1 MDAMKD
7 LRAFIFIIMILAFV
21 WLFTGGPLRP
31 SSKSGWFLNKPQ
43 QKAAQEAKKQTEE
56 ILETKSSVS
65 SKEAAQNFSSKQSSS
80 ASSPLPYLRGDDG
93 RPQPSSS
100 SGSGVSYGDEKINNS
115 ASVVLAAS
123 KQSSSTKSKVQSLPD
138 GRAGSSSQSSVKPDF
153 ATLKTRR
160 AKETKPDE
168 EYLEIKADKKNK
180 SPMKITGWKLKGKTG
195 LDVVIGKGASYI
207 YASAASQPQ
216 EDIYLKPGEK
226 AVIVTGKSPLGTSFK
241 LNKCAGY
248 FEQFREFTPELDT
261 ECPLLRDEEP
271 PSSLINNDQCLD
283 YIDRV
288 SSCQTV
294 VSIPYKY
301 SSKLSSSCQDYVLQN
316 ANYKTCLEEHKDDSD
331 FYLPEWRVYL
341 ERSEELWEKKRETI
355 TLYDDKNNI
364 IDSKS
369 Y

>member
-1 MDAMKD
+1 MEAMKD
-7 LRAFIFIIMILAFV
+7 LRSFILIMVILAFV

-43 QKAAQEAKKQTEE
+43 QKAAQEAKEQTEE
-56 ILETKSSVS
+56 IFGTKSSTEKTV
-65 SKEAAQNFSSKQSSS
+65 QTVYLQQSSS
-80 ASSPLPYLRGDDG
+80 ASSPLPYFRGDDG
-93 RPQPSSS
+93 RPSPSSS
-100 SGSGVSYGDEKINNS
+100 SRSGASYNSALNNS
-115 ASVVLAAS
+115 ASVVLAA
-123 KQSSSTKSKVQSLPD
+123 KSKIQS
-138 GRAGSSSQSSVKPDF
+138 SSSQSSIRPDF

-160 AKETKPDE
+160 TKETNPDE

-180 SPMKITGWKLKGKTG
+180 NPMKITGWKLKGKTG
-195 LDVVIGKGASYI
+195 LDIAVGKGASYI
-207 YASAASQPQ
+207 YASVASQPQ
-216 EDIYLKPGEK
+216 GDIYLKPGEK
-226 AVIVTGKSPLGTSFK
+226 AVVITGKSPLGTSFK

-248 FEQFREFTPELDT
+248 FEQFHTFAPDLDAD
-261 ECPLLRDEEP
+261 CPLLRDEEL
-271 PSSLINNDQCLD
+271 PSNISNNDQCLD

-301 SSKLSSSCQDYVLQN
+301 SFKLSSSCQDYVTQN
-316 ANYKTCLEEHKDDSD
+316 ANYKTCLENHKDDAD

-341 ERSEELWEKKRETI
+341 ERSEELWKKKRETI

>member
-7 LRAFIFIIMILAFV
+7 LRAFVFIIIILAFV

-43 QKAAQEAKKQTEE
+43 QKAAQETKKQREE
-56 ILETKSSVS
+56 ILGTKSSDP
-65 SKEAAQNFSSKQSSS
+65 SKEAAQNFSSRKSSS
-80 ASSPLPYLRGDDG
+80 A
-93 RPQPSSS
+93 
-100 SGSGVSYGDEKINNS
+100 
-115 ASVVLAAS
+115 
-123 KQSSSTKSKVQSLPD
+123 KSKVQS
-138 GRAGSSSQSSVKPDF
+138 SSSQSSVRPDF
-153 ATLKTRR
+153 ATLKARR
-160 AKETKPDE
+160 TKETNPDE

-226 AVIVTGKSPLGTSFK
+226 AVIVTGKSSLGTSFK
-241 LNKCAGY
+241 MNKCVGY
-248 FEQFREFTPELDT
+248 FEQFHEFTPELNT
-261 ECPLLRDEEP
+261 ECPLLRDDEP
-271 PSSLINNDQCLD
+271 PANLINNDQCLD

-294 VSIPYKY
+294 ISVPYKY
-301 SSKLSSSCQDYVLQN
+301 SFKLSSSCQDYVTQN
-316 ANYKTCLEEHKDDSD
+316 ANYKTCLEKHKDDSD
-331 FYLPEWRVYL
+331 FYLPEWRIYL
-341 ERSEELWEKKRETI
+341 DRSEELWKKKRETI
-355 TLYDDKNNI
+355 TLYDGKNNI

>member
-7 LRAFIFIIMILAFV
+7 LRAFILIIVVLAFV

-43 QKAAQEAKKQTEE
+43 QKATQETKKQTEE
-56 ILETKSSVS
+56 ILGTKSSAS
-65 SKEAAQNFSSKQSSS
+65 SKKAAPNSSSKQASSI
-80 ASSPLPYLRGDDG
+80 SSPLPYFRGDDG

-100 SGSGVSYGDEKINNS
+100 SRSGVSYGDEKIGAS
-115 ASVVLAAS
+115 ASVLLAVS
-123 KQSSSTKSKVQSLPD
+123 GKSSSAKSKVQS
-138 GRAGSSSQSSVKPDF
+138 SSSQSSVRPDF
-153 ATLKTRR
+153 ATLKARR
-160 AKETKPDE
+160 TKETNPDE

-226 AVIVTGKSPLGTSFK
+226 AVIVTGKSSLGTSFK
-241 LNKCAGY
+241 MNKCVGY
-248 FEQFREFTPELDT
+248 FEQFHEFTPELDT
-261 ECPLLRDEEP
+261 ECPLLRDDEP
-271 PSSLINNDQCLD
+271 PANLINNDQCLD

-294 VSIPYKY
+294 ISIPYKY
-301 SSKLSSSCQDYVLQN
+301 SFKLSSSCQDYVTQN
-316 ANYKTCLEEHKDDSD
+316 ANYKTCLEKHKDDSD
-331 FYLPEWRVYL
+331 FYLPEWRIYL
-341 ERSEELWEKKRETI
+341 ERSEELWKKKRETI

>member
-7 LRAFIFIIMILAFV
+7 LRSFILIMVILAFV

-43 QKAAQEAKKQTEE
+43 QKATQEVKKQTEE
-56 ILETKSSVS
+56 ITDKSYSAGKNSQS
-65 SKEAAQNFSSKQSSS
+65 SLPKQSSS
-80 ASSPLPYLRGDDG
+80 ASSPLPYFRGDDG
-93 RPQPSSS
+93 RPPISSS
-100 SGSGVSYGDEKINNS
+100 SRSGASYNNMINNS
-115 ASVVLAAS
+115 ASIVYAA
-123 KQSSSTKSKVQSLPD
+123 KSKIKS
-138 GRAGSSSQSSVKPDF
+138 SSSQSSIRPDF
-153 ATLKTRR
+153 VTLKTRR
-160 AKETKPDE
+160 AKETNPDE
-168 EYLEIKADKKNK
+168 EYIEIKADKKNK
-180 SPMKITGWKLKGKTG
+180 SPMKITGWKLKGKNSI
-195 LDVVIGKGASYI
+195 DVLIGKGASYI
-207 YASAASQPQ
+207 YASIASQPQ

-226 AVIVTGKSPLGTSFK
+226 AVIATGASPLGTSFK

-248 FEQFREFTPELDT
+248 FEQFNEFTPELDT

-271 PSSLINNDQCLD
+271 PSGISNNDQCLD

-288 SSCQTV
+288 SSCSTV

-316 ANYKTCLEEHKDDSD
+316 ANYKTCLEKHKNDSD
-331 FYLPEWRVYL
+331 FYLPEWRIYIG
-341 ERSEELWEKKRETI
+341 RSEELWKKKRETI

>member
-1 MDAMKD
+1 MEAMKD
-7 LRAFIFIIMILAFV
+7 LRAFILIMVILAFV

-43 QKAAQEAKKQTEE
+43 QKATQKTKEQTEE
-56 ILETKSSVS
+56 ILGTKSSS
-65 SKEAAQNFSSKQSSS
+65 SKSKFQS
-80 ASSPLPYLRGDDG
+80 
-93 RPQPSSS
+93 
-100 SGSGVSYGDEKINNS
+100 
-115 ASVVLAAS
+115 
-123 KQSSSTKSKVQSLPD
+123 
-138 GRAGSSSQSSVKPDF
+138 SSSQSSIRPDF
-153 ATLKTRR
+153 VAINIGR
-160 AKETKPDE
+160 AREINPDE
-168 EYLEIKADKKNK
+168 EYLEIKTDKKNK
-180 SPMKITGWKLKGKTG
+180 SPMKITGWKLKGKIG
-195 LDVVIGKGASYI
+195 LEIMIGKGASYI
-207 YASAASQPQ
+207 YSNVASQPQ

-248 FEQFREFTPELDT
+248 FGQFHTFTPDLNT
-261 ECPLLRDEEP
+261 QCPLLRDEELP
-271 PSSLINNDQCLD
+271 AGLNDSCLD

-301 SSKLSSSCQDYVLQN
+301 SSLSSSCQNFVTQN
-316 ANYKTCLEEHKDDSD
+316 ANYKTCLENHKSDTD

-341 ERSEELWEKKRETI
+341 DRSEDLWKKKRETI
-355 TLYDDKNNI
+355 TLSDDKNNI

>member
-7 LRAFIFIIMILAFV
+7 LRAFILIMVILAFV

-31 SSKSGWFLNKPQ
+31 SSESGWFLNKPQ
-43 QKAAQEAKKQTEE
+43 QKESQKVKKQTEE
-56 ILETKSSVS
+56 IFGTTDSDKETGQ
-65 SKEAAQNFSSKQSSS
+65 AFSSKQSSS
-80 ASSPLPYLRGDDG
+80 ASSPLPYFRGDDG
-93 RPQPSSS
+93 SPRPSSS
-100 SGSGVSYGDEKINNS
+100 SRSGTTSNDAINNS
-115 ASVVLAAS
+115 ASVVFAA
-123 KQSSSTKSKVQSLPD
+123 KSKIQS
-138 GRAGSSSQSSVKPDF
+138 SSSQSSVRPDF

-160 AKETKPDE
+160 AKETSPDE
-168 EYLEIKADKKNK
+168 EYVEIKADKKNK

-195 LDVVIGKGASYI
+195 LDIAIGKGASYI
-207 YASAASQPQ
+207 YSNIANQPQ
-216 EDIYLKPGEK
+216 ENIYLKPGEK
-226 AVIVTGKSPLGTSFK
+226 AIIITGKSPLGTSFK

-248 FEQFREFTPELDT
+248 FEQFHEFAPELNT
-261 ECPLLRDEEP
+261 ECPLLRDEEL
-271 PSSLINNDQCLD
+271 PSNLNDSCLD

-301 SSKLSSSCQDYVLQN
+301 SFKLSSSCQDFVTQN
-316 ANYKTCLEEHKDDSD
+316 ANYKTCLENHKDDAD
-331 FYLPEWRVYL
+331 FYLPEWRIYL
-341 ERSEELWEKKRETI
+341 ERSEELWKKKRETI

>member
-7 LRAFIFIIMILAFV
+7 LRAFILIMLVLAFV
-21 WLFTGGPLRP
+21 WLFAGGPLRP
-31 SSKSGWFLNKPQ
+31 SSKRGWFLNNPQ
-43 QKAAQEAKKQTEE
+43 QKASQEIKERTED
-56 ILETKSSVS
+56 ILGTKSSTEKTVQTVS
-65 SKEAAQNFSSKQSSS
+65 PQQSSS
-80 ASSPLPYLRGDDG
+80 ASSPLPYFRGDDG
-93 RPQPSSS
+93 SPRPSSS
-100 SGSGVSYGDEKINNS
+100 SSSRSGASYNDALNNS
-115 ASVVLAAS
+115 ASVVWAA
-123 KQSSSTKSKVQSLPD
+123 KSKIQS
-138 GRAGSSSQSSVKPDF
+138 SSSQSSTRPDF

-160 AKETKPDE
+160 AKETNPDK
-168 EYLEIKADKKNK
+168 EYIEIKADKKNK

-195 LDVVIGKGASYI
+195 LDLAIGKGISYI
-207 YASAASQPQ
+207 YPDVANQPQ
-216 EDIYLKPGEK
+216 GDIYLKPGEK
-226 AVIVTGKSPLGTSFK
+226 AIVITGESPLGTSFK

-248 FEQFREFTPELDT
+248 FEQFHTFDPDLDT
-261 ECPLLRDEEP
+261 ECPLLRDEEL
-271 PSSLINNDQCLD
+271 PSNLNNDDQCLD

-301 SSKLSSSCQDYVLQN
+301 SFKLSSSCQDYVMQN
-316 ANYKTCLEEHKDDSD
+316 ANYKTCIEKHKDDDD

-341 ERSEELWEKKRETI
+341 NRSEELWKKKRETI